1 MLLSANAN
9 NGANAGLSYANTNNV
24 PANANANI
32 GAQLCFVNIIFQKQ
46 SGPWLLPKNKVV
58 KGCW

>member
-1 MLLSANAN
+1 MLLYANAN

-32 GAQLCFVNIIFQKQ
+32 GAQLCFVNIIFLKTI
-46 SGPWLLPKNKVV
+46 GALALAKK
-58 KGCW
+58 